1 MKNEE
6 YKTKNPL
13 SVENGFLLCCI
24 TPKRCLEVGKYS
36 KMIRLIK

>member
-1 MKNEE
+1 MAYMQKVRTVICI
-6 YKTKNPL
+6 KITVL
-13 SVENGFLLCCI
+13 ICCI